1 MMDTKRKQGR
11 SSCLGANILSFVLR
25 QLTDDFKEEK
35 ESANIEN
42 QSLILLN
49 NNLKL
54 ILGSPKKG
62 FLVPSQ

>member
-11 SSCLGANILSFVLR
+11 SSSLGAKILFFVLG

-62 FLVPSQ
+62 LLVPGQ